1 VVLQAAW
8 EQAVVQDILGG
19 MAALRFFCR
28 DLEQAQQQGLAH
40 LHSLHQAHAQV
51 PFLPS
56 DITKELSA
64 VTEASMHLVKLLG
77 SSQST
82 KGVHLQTCM
91 K

>member
-1 VVLQAAW
+1 MLQAAW

-51 PFLPS
+51 PFLPYNR
-56 DITKELSA
+56 TEKLPA
-64 VTEASMHLVKLLG
+64 VTEVSMYQGYLQG

-82 KGVHLQTCM
+82 KCVHMQTYM
-91 K
+91 N